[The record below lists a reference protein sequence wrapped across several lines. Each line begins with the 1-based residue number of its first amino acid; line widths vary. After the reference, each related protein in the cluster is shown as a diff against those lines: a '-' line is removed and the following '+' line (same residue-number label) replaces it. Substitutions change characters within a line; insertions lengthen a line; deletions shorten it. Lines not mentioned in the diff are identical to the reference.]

1 MLFFQ
6 MEVSGMNAQI
16 HRKQYGRGIK
26 SILRSWQLYVLLLPA
41 LVWLIVFCYRP
52 MYGLIIAFKDFR
64 IRQGILASPW
74 AGLKHFKH
82 FFSTYNAKNII
93 LNTVIL
99 SVENLLISFPI
110 PVIFALL
117 LNSVENGRM
126 RKTVQTISY
135 APYFVSTVVIVSIM
149 QTILAPSTGFVNLFL
164 QRMGSSPILFTSMPQ
179 YFRPLY
185 IISGIWQ
192 SMGFNAIIYL
202 SALTSI
208 SPEYHEAAKIDGASK
223 LQRLYHIDFKLI
235 LPTVVIM
242 FILAIGKL
250 MTLGYEKAY
259 LLQSGMN
266 LATSEII
273 STYVY
278 KTGLMN
284 AQYSFSTAVSLFN
297 SLINFILLMITNIIT
312 KKISDISLF

>member
-1 MLFFQ
+1 MMTQ
-6 MEVSGMNAQI
+6 SRHSGHTLM
-16 HRKQYGRGIK
+16 RK
-26 SILRSWQLYVLLLPA
+26 ILRSWQLYVFLLPA

-64 IRQGILASPW
+64 IRKGIVGSPW
-74 AGLKHFKH
+74 VGFKHFEQ
-82 FFSTYNAKNII
+82 FFSTYNARNII

-99 SVENLLISFPI
+99 SIENLLFSFPV
-110 PVIFALL
+110 PVLFALL
-117 LNSVENGRM
+117 LNTVERPRV
-126 RKTVQTISY
+126 RKVIQTISY

-149 QTILAPSTGFVNLFL
+149 QVILAPNTGFVNVFIQSLG
-164 QRMGSSPILFTSMPQ
+164 GSPVLFTSMPQ

-202 SALTSI
+202 SALTGI
-208 SPEYHEAAKIDGASK
+208 SPEYHEAAKIDGATR

-242 FILAIGKL
+242 FILAVGKL

-266 LATSEII
+266 LSTSEII

-297 SLINFILLMITNIIT
+297 SLINFVLLLATNIIS
-312 KKISDISLF
+312 KKVSDISLF

>member
-1 MLFFQ
+1 
-6 MEVSGMNAQI
+6 MNAQI

-74 AGLKHFKH
+74 AGLKHFKQ

-117 LNSVENGRM
+117 LNSVENGKM

>member
-1 MLFFQ
+1 
-6 MEVSGMNAQI
+6 
-16 HRKQYGRGIK
+16 
-26 SILRSWQLYVLLLPA
+26 
-41 LVWLIVFCYRP
+41 
-52 MYGLIIAFKDFR
+52 
-64 IRQGILASPW
+64 
-74 AGLKHFKH
+74 
-82 FFSTYNAKNII
+82 
-93 LNTVIL
+93 
-99 SVENLLISFPI
+99 
-110 PVIFALL
+110 
-117 LNSVENGRM
+117 
-126 RKTVQTISY
+126 
-135 APYFVSTVVIVSIM
+135 M
-149 QTILAPSTGFVNLFL
+149 QVILAPNTGFVNVFIQSLG
-164 QRMGSSPILFTSMPQ
+164 GSPVLFTSMPQ

-202 SALTSI
+202 SALTGI
-208 SPEYHEAAKIDGASK
+208 SPEYHEAAKIDGATR

-242 FILAIGKL
+242 FILAVGKL

-266 LATSEII
+266 LSTSEII

-297 SLINFILLMITNIIT
+297 SLINFVLLLATNIIS
-312 KKISDISLF
+312 KKVSDISLF